1 MIPPKIE
8 AGLQNAYEQANQR
21 SGGILG
27 VIRNAITRFMRVQ
40 GIEAAAAIAYYT
52 IFSIFPLLLLLI
64 SVAGNV
70 LKGQEAVD
78 VVMEFVS
85 QVLPVSPTGLEAT
98 LRQIVEQSR
107 ITGIIGL
114 VGLLISA
121 SAVFTTLA
129 RNINRAWPNA
139 KSQNLVRAQ
148 LIAFGLIATLVTM
161 MILWVIWSWF
171 VSQLIAMDF
180 PILEQI
186 FPFQK
191 PVLSPLF
198 RLFPV
203 LAAFLLFLLVY
214 HWLPNT
220 KVRWVEA
227 MWGAI
232 VASLAFGLLTA
243 GFSWYL
249 SSGMVNYDLIYGSLG
264 TSVALLTWVF
274 GSAVIIL
281 FGAHLSAAI
290 ARATRLAQPSVV
302 DKSSKLR
309 KPTTGEPI

>member
-1 MIPPKIE
+1 MIPSKIQT
-8 AGLQNAYEQANQR
+8 GLQDAYEQANQKT
-21 SGGILG
+21 GGVLG
-27 VIRNAITRFMRVQ
+27 IIRNAITRFMRVQ

-70 LKGQEAVD
+70 LQGQEAID

-98 LRQIVEQSR
+98 LRQIVAQSN
-107 ITGIIGL
+107 INGIIGL
-114 VGLLISA
+114 VGLVLSA

-139 KSQNLVRAQ
+139 KGQNLVRAQ
-148 LIAFGLIATLVTM
+148 LIAFGMIATLATM
-161 MILWVIWSWF
+161 MILWVIWTWF

-180 PILEQI
+180 PILEKI

-191 PVLSPLF
+191 SLLSPLF
-198 RLFPV
+198 RLFPI
-203 LAAFLLFLLVY
+203 LAAFLLFWLVY

-220 KVRWVEA
+220 KVRWSEA
-227 MWGAI
+227 LWGAM

-249 SSGMVNYDLIYGSLG
+249 RSGMVNYDLIYGSLG

-290 ARATRLAQPSVV
+290 ARATRLGQSSEME
-302 DKSSKLR
+302 KSL
-309 KPTTGEPI
+309 KPKKRTTGEPK